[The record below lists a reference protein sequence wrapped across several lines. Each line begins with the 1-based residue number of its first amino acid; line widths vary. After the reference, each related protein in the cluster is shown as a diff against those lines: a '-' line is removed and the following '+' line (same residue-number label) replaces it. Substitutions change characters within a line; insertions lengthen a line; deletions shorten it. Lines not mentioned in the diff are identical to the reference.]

1 MTFEERRAWIEG
13 IVAVVTYIG
22 YVTVVLSQAGGQPLT
37 EAQYIAP
44 MFWAIGISIVLSI
57 IVGIAASIGRSSKV
71 DQRDREIYRLGQFMG
86 QGWIVLAGVGALLLA
101 MVEADYFWIA
111 NVIYLGFTLWAI
123 TSCIARVVAY
133 RGGFQKW

>member
-1 MTFEERRAWIEG
+1 MTAEERRAWIEG

-22 YVTVVLSQAGGQPLT
+22 YAIVVLSQAGGQPLT

-71 DQRDREIYRLGQFMG
+71 DQRDREIYRLGQFIG
-86 QGWIVLAGVGALLLA
+86 QGWIVLGGVGALLLA
-101 MVEADYFWIA
+101 MFEADYFWIA

-123 TSCIARVVAY
+123 TSCLARVIAY
-133 RGGFQKW
+133 RGGFQSW

>member
-22 YVTVVLSQAGGQPLT
+22 YVIVVLSQAGGQPLT

-57 IVGIAASIGRSSKV
+57 IVGIAVSIGRSSKV

-111 NVIYLGFTLWAI
+111 NAIYLGFTLWAI
-123 TSCIARVVAY
+123 TSCIARVIAY